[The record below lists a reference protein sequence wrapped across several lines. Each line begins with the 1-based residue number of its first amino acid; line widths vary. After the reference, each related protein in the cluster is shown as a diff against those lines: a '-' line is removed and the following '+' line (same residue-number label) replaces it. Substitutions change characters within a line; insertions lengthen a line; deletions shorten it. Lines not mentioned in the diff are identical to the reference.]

1 MNTHDSTGRR
11 RVLKGLAAGA
21 VTAAMPGIV
30 TRSVR
35 ADVPRR
41 QNPAAFRRALVMP
54 PEMTGQSGPAGLRQ
68 YVLRLQ
74 QGSSELVAGLKTS
87 TWGFNGPL
95 LGPTLR
101 IPQGRPIHIRIENT
115 LKQPSTVH
123 WHGAH
128 VPGVMDGGPQS
139 IIEPGATRN
148 ICYTLNQPGG
158 TLWYHPHLH
167 TYTGG
172 QVYAGLA
179 GMLLLDDGRDAHL
192 GLPHRYGINDIPV
205 VLQDRRLDEQGR
217 LLYMDQ
223 VGDVMGMKGDRFL
236 VNGIEQPHVQVGA
249 DWLRLRLLNGSNARF
264 YNLAFEDD
272 RDFFVI
278 AGDAGL
284 LPEPARRQ
292 SLLLSAGERAEIM
305 VDLKRD
311 RGKRLRLCS
320 KSSRVVPQLY
330 NLSMAVDAADKQDFA
345 LLELQVGH
353 ALGQFA
359 VLPDQLAPKP
369 RLDKP
374 DKTRNLVMTGMIG
387 TELLDRMTDEKP
399 YKAREGHGPGQMSA
413 GVGGHDLFA
422 IDGEY
427 MDMDRINIR
436 VKQGHVERWL
446 VTNPSMMA
454 HPFHIHGT
462 SFVITARNGASPE
475 PHERGWKDVVNMRP
489 GETVELLARFD
500 QAADED
506 YPYMYHCHILEHED
520 NGMMGQ
526 FTVG

>member
-1 MNTHDSTGRR
+1 MSVHDFTGRR
-11 RVLKGLAAGA
+11 QTLKWLAAGA
-21 VTAAMPGIV
+21 TMAAAPAIV
-30 TRSVR
+30 SQAAR
-35 ADVPRR
+35 AGLPWRL
-41 QNPAAFRRALVMP
+41 NPAAFRRPLAIPAQMH
-54 PEMTGQSGPAGLRQ
+54 GQPGPAGLRQ
-68 YVLRLQ
+68 YALRLQ
-74 QGSSELVAGLKTS
+74 QGSSELVAGLKTR
-87 TWGFNGPL
+87 TWGFNGPM

-101 IPQGRPIHIRIENT
+101 IPQGQPVHIRIDNT
-115 LKQPSTVH
+115 LDQPSTVH

-139 IIEPGATRN
+139 VIDPGATQD
-148 ICYTLNQPGG
+148 IHYTLDQPGG
-158 TLWYHPHLH
+158 TLWYHPHLD

-179 GMLLLDDGRDAHL
+179 GLLLLDDGQDRRL
-192 GLPHRYGINDIPV
+192 GLPHRYGVNDIPV
-205 VLQDRRLDEQGR
+205 VLQDRRLDEQGQ

-223 VGDVMGMKGDRFL
+223 SGDVMGMKGNRFL
-236 VNGIEQPHVQVGA
+236 VNGVEQPYVQVGA

-264 YNLAFEDD
+264 YNLAFEDG
-272 RDFFVI
+272 RDFYVI

-292 SLLLSAGERAEIM
+292 TLLLAAGERVEIM

-320 KSSRVVPQLY
+320 HSSRVVPQLY
-330 NLSMAVDAADKQDFA
+330 KLAMAVDAADKQDFA
-345 LLELQVGH
+345 LLELRVGS
-353 ALGQFA
+353 ALGQFT

-369 RLDKP
+369 ELDKP
-374 DKTRNLVMTGMIG
+374 DKTRNLVMTGMVG
-387 TELLDRMTDEKP
+387 TELLDRLTDGQP
-399 YKAREGHGPGQMSA
+399 YKGRPSRGPGQMSA
-413 GVGGHDLFA
+413 GVGGHELFA
-422 IDGEY
+422 IDGQY
-427 MDMDRINIR
+427 MDMDKINLR

-462 SFVITARNGASPE
+462 SFVITARNGKPPE
-475 PHERGWKDVVNMRP
+475 AHERGWKDVVNMRP

-500 QAADED
+500 QAADEA